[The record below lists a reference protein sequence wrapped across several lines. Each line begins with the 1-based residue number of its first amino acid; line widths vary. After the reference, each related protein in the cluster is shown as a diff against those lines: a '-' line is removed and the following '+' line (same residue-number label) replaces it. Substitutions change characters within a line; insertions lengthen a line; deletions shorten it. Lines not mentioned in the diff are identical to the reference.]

1 LESRGNDSIHH
12 SDDDGSSYN
21 VPPAGSGPPRT
32 SAGRSRRADACAV
45 AGPSACATGTFTQLR
60 HHLDV
65 HWTTITEDLPML
77 LAALSPPEEV

>member
-1 LESRGNDSIHH
+1 
-12 SDDDGSSYN
+12 
-21 VPPAGSGPPRT
+21 
-32 SAGRSRRADACAV
+32 V